1 MKVTVHDSISSIAS
15 EDWDALAAHFTLMPG
30 TRQIFV
36 IDVDSVRAALADSNR
51 TLLGETQRDW
61 LKGALT
67 DSTARWQVLGQQVVM
82 ARQTLPEPVA
92 RAFAVALAGGDVSQ
106 DAVVAVL
113 AAVRASNKAPEDR
126 TPEEQALLDS
136 AIPLNSD
143 AWDGYDFEREDI
155 LNHATQVDSKLIVL
169 SGDIHNAWSAQITT
183 ADGATVGAEFTTTS
197 VTSPGFEDALGAGT
211 AATLAPLAVNLIED
225 VKYAN
230 LLYRGFY
237 EINFTND
244 QVETSFR
251 FIDTVKSTEYTL
263 LTDEAKTFTVD
274 RETLTIS

>member
-1 MKVTVHDSISSIAS
+1 MSS
-15 EDWDALAAHFTLMPG
+15 
-30 TRQIFV
+30 
-36 IDVDSVRAALADSNR
+36 
-51 TLLGETQRDW
+51 
-61 LKGALT
+61 
-67 DSTARWQVLGQQVVM
+67 
-82 ARQTLPEPVA
+82 
-92 RAFAVALAGGDVSQ
+92 
-106 DAVVAVL
+106 
-113 AAVRASNKAPEDR
+113 
-126 TPEEQALLDS
+126 
-136 AIPLNSD
+136 
-143 AWDGYDFEREDI
+143 
-155 LNHATQVDSKLIVL
+155 
-169 SGDIHNAWSAQITT
+169 
-183 ADGATVGAEFTTTS
+183 TTS